1 MKKISTV
8 ILLGVVAA
16 MPALGQDFDAVEIR
30 TTDLGGGIYMLQGAG
45 GNLGLSVGADGVFL
59 IDDDY
64 APLAEK
70 IRDAIAAVS
79 DQPVGFLI
87 NTHWHGDH
95 AGGNEQFGGAGA
107 ACRVA
112 HRNLRRFDH
121 RASERT

>member
-70 IRDAIAAVS
+70 IRNAIAAVS

-107 ACRVA
+107 IIIA
-112 HRNLRRFDH
+112 HDNA
-121 RASERT
+121 RARL

>member
-70 IRDAIAAVS
+70 NPQCDCGGQRPTGRFP
-79 DQPVGFLI
+79 DQ
-87 NTHWHGDH
+87 H
-95 AGGNEQFGGAGA
+95 ALAW
-107 ACRVA
+107 
-112 HRNLRRFDH
+112 
-121 RASERT
+121 